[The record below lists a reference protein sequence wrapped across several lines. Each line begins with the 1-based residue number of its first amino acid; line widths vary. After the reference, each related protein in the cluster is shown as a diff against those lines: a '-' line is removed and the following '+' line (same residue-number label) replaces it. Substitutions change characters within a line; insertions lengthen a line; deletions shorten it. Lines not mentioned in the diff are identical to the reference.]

1 MSQAKA
7 KPRLRECMKLLSPEQ
22 VRDLFPEGRR
32 PSLRRIVSEARKR
45 GCCCRLGRGIG
56 FTLGQ
61 VEALL
66 EQCSGSNATKAVRTG
81 SLRARLKASPY
92 LKARELL
99 TEALRNNTG
108 LSAKETSTNR
118 RHSEK
123 SRKPRLPMPFQSTL
137 DRDAE
142 ADS

>member
-1 MSQAKA
+1 
-7 KPRLRECMKLLSPEQ
+7 MKLLSPEQ

-45 GCCCRLGRGIG
+45 GCCCRIGRGIG

-81 SLRARLKASPY
+81 SSPARLKASPY

-99 TEALRNNTG
+99 TEALRSNTG
-108 LSAKETSTNR
+108 SNGNGKYMSK

-123 SRKPRLPMPFQSTL
+123 SGKPRLPMPYLSTL
-137 DRDAE
+137 DRGGE